1 MKLRKT
7 LCFLLAMI
15 MAFAIA
21 FPGSIFAEEYFPE
34 EELVFEEENSFSDNW
49 IEEELIDELTSSD
62 IVDDYYE
69 DWIEDEFV
77 DYDQPSLNE
86 EVELVEEDEVL
97 LEEPTEEADNEVPDT
112 EDTEVI
118 GELVLVDNET
128 FEAASS
134 INITKQPK
142 DVTAKLGEYAT
153 VSVTAEGSNLTY
165 QWYYKTVNDS
175 QFKASSA
182 KTNEY
187 RIKMMT
193 QWDGMEVYCQI
204 KSGSETVDSDVATLR
219 IGNGITIT
227 KQPKDVTAKLNEYA
241 TVSVEAEGDNLTY
254 QWFYKAAG
262 SSEFKASSAK
272 TNEYRIR
279 MTTQWDGMQVYCQI
293 KSGSETVDTDV
304 ATLHVGNGISITE
317 QPKDVTAKLNEYATV
332 SVVAEGDNLTYQ
344 WFYKASGS
352 SEFKASSAKTNE
364 YRIRMTT
371 QWDGMQVYCQIKS
384 GSETV
389 DTDVATITLA
399 NIVSEPFVFKIIE
412 NTNNLALIGYT
423 GSASSV
429 EVPDSV
435 DGMTVTEIGVSPL
448 GEGEK
453 GVFEG
458 NTTLTSIKLP
468 NTITAIREKS
478 FKGCTNLSTMTTY

>member
-34 EELVFEEENSFSDNW
+34 EELVFEEESSFSDNW

-97 LEEPTEEADNEVPDT
+97 LEEPTEEDDNEVPDT

-153 VSVTAEGSNLTY
+153 VSVTAEGDDLTY
-165 QWYYKTVNDS
+165 QWYYK
-175 QFKASSA
+175 
-182 KTNEY
+182 
-187 RIKMMT
+187 
-193 QWDGMEVYCQI
+193 
-204 KSGSETVDSDVATLR
+204 
-219 IGNGITIT
+219 
-227 KQPKDVTAKLNEYA
+227 
-241 TVSVEAEGDNLTY
+241 
-254 QWFYKAAG
+254 AAG
-262 SSEFKASSAK
+262 TSEFKASSAK
-272 TNEYRIR
+272 TNLYRIR
-279 MTTQWDGMQVYCQI
+279 MTTQWDGMQVYCEI
-293 KSGSETVDTDV
+293 KSGSET
-304 ATLHVGNGISITE
+304 
-317 QPKDVTAKLNEYATV
+317 LN
-332 SVVAEGDNLTYQ
+332 
-344 WFYKASGS
+344 
-352 SEFKASSAKTNE
+352 TN
-364 YRIRMTT
+364 
-371 QWDGMQVYCQIKS
+371 
-384 GSETV
+384 
-389 DTDVATITLA
+389 VATISLA
-399 NIVSEPFVFKIIE
+399 NIVSGDFVFQRIDG
-412 NTNNLALIGYT
+412 TNNLTLIEYK
-423 GSASSV
+423 GSASSITIPGTV
-429 EVPDSV
+429 E
-435 DGMTVTEIGVSPL
+435 GMTVTEIGVSPL
-448 GEGEK
+448 ASGEK

-458 NTTLTSIKLP
+458 NTTLTSVKLP